1 METKRDSSNDLPT
14 WYPEWA
20 KEFGE
25 LYFSGTTSMFVLH
38 GNTHDFVRGAE
49 GEKGFVPLSQFLAE
63 QLFGQ
68 WDLVLYYDL
77 STGLRVL
84 AGSDSERQQEM
95 TTLAG
100 GLTDAKTVGKD
111 PSVVLHVLNR
121 FIEKNIMAEDHR
133 RLSVAVVLNHASF
146 LVRHGD
152 RTLKNS
158 THLATLLNW
167 ASSPYVKKIN
177 AAFVLIDSGLS
188 DISQR
193 LVNNP
198 HTASLEVPL
207 PDEDARLAYLTALVK
222 DRRVDTFSDYKVD
235 ELAKLTAG
243 ISLTDLRVL
252 VNSTI
257 EGGRRLDADRFRKLK
272 KMLLERQAG
281 GLLEFI
287 EPKWGLDMVIG
298 HEAAKKQLKDD
309 AALLARGALQSVPM
323 GYLLCGPVGTGKSF
337 LAECAAGE
345 VGVPCIKLKNFRGG
359 LVGETEGNLERV
371 LGVLRSM
378 GPVVVMVD
386 EADAMLGDRKS
397 SGDSGTSSRVFG
409 MIAQQ
414 MGDTRYRGKILWMLL
429 TARPDYLP
437 IDLKRQGRA
446 EVHMPL
452 FYPTEQRE
460 MRQLFVALARK
471 LDALL
476 PEEHVPIVPDDKL
489 GQLSGADIEG
499 LLGRALRTSLLAGE
513 DHITKEALQTA
524 LDDFIPMA
532 QSLERELQVLAAII
546 ECTDQNFLPEAV
558 VAKVE
563 EYGGRSKIQERLQ
576 RLKAVVDGQ

>member
-1 METKRDSSNDLPT
+1 L
-14 WYPEWA
+14 
-20 KEFGE
+20 
-25 LYFSGTTSMFVLH
+25 
-38 GNTHDFVRGAE
+38 
-49 GEKGFVPLSQFLAE
+49 
-63 QLFGQ
+63 
-68 WDLVLYYDL
+68 
-77 STGLRVL
+77 
-84 AGSDSERQQEM
+84 
-95 TTLAG
+95 
-100 GLTDAKTVGKD
+100 
-111 PSVVLHVLNR
+111 
-121 FIEKNIMAEDHR
+121 
-133 RLSVAVVLNHASF
+133 
-146 LVRHGD
+146 
-152 RTLKNS
+152 
-158 THLATLLNW
+158 
-167 ASSPYVKKIN
+167 
-177 AAFVLIDSGLS
+177 
-188 DISQR
+188 DI
-193 LVNNP
+193 
-198 HTASLEVPL
+198 PL
-207 PDEDARLAYLTALVK
+207 PDEDARLGYLKTLVK
-222 DRRVDTFSDYKVD
+222 DKPLDSFSDYKIE

-252 VNSTI
+252 VKSSI
-257 EGGRRLDADRFRKLK
+257 ESGRRLDAAHFRKLK

-309 AALLARGALQSVPM
+309 AALLARGALRSVPM

-345 VGVPCIKLKNFRGG
+345 LGVPCIKLKNFRGG

-378 GPVVVMVD
+378 GPVVVVVD
-386 EADAMLGDRKS
+386 EADAMLGSRKS

-452 FYPTEQRE
+452 FYPTKQQELRE
-460 MRQLFVALARK
+460 MFLVLARK
-471 LDALL
+471 LDSQL
-476 PEEHVPIVPDDKL
+476 PKENVPVVPQDKL

-513 DHITKEALQTA
+513 DHITKEALQEA
-524 LDDFIPMA
+524 LDGFIPMA
-532 QSLERELQVLAAII
+532 QSLERQLQTVAAIV
-546 ECTDQNFLPEAV
+546 ECTDEQFLTESI
-558 VAKVE
+558 KE
-563 EYGGRSKIQERLQ
+563 TIKELGGRTKVQERLNQ
-576 RLKAVVDGQ
+576 LKAVVDG